1 MDRLGTGSP
10 PYGGF
15 KTRMVHTVEIDLGG
29 RIITLETGKMA
40 KQANGAVVV
49 RSGDSVVLVSACMAA
64 EPKPGAGFFPLTVD
78 YREFTYSAGKIPG
91 GFIKREGRPSE
102 KEVLT
107 SRLIDRPIRPLF
119 PEGFLYE
126 TQIIAMVISA
136 DPEQDP
142 NSLGI
147 TGAAAALA
155 ISDIPFPYVMGAV
168 RVSMKDGKY
177 IANATYTEGRESKLN
192 IVVAGTEDG
201 IVMVEAGA
209 QQVSEAEVLGAIEFG
224 HECCRKVA
232 AGIRQLVAL
241 TGKPKRAFVS
251 PSLDEELYAVVS
263 QSREELSDAL
273 DTQKYEKLESYSRIS
288 ALKKKVLESTPEEQ
302 RPEAAKCYEALK
314 ERIFRDEMLKKHRRP
329 DGRG

>member
-1 MDRLGTGSP
+1 
-10 PYGGF
+10 
-15 KTRMVHTVEIDLGG
+15 MVHTVEIDLGG

-49 RSGDSVVLVSACMAA
+49 RSGDSVVLVSACMAD

-142 NSLGI
+142 NSLAIAG
-147 TGAAAALA
+147 TAAALA
-155 ISDIPFPYVMGAV
+155 ISDIPFPHVLGGV

-177 IANATYTEGRESKLN
+177 IANASYTEGRESKLN
-192 IVVAGTEDG
+192 IVVAGTEHG

-209 QQVSEAEVLGAIEFG
+209 QQVSEAEVIAAIDFG
-224 HECCRKVA
+224 HECCKKIT
-232 AGIRQLVAL
+232 AGILAL
-241 TGKPKRAFVS
+241 M
-251 PSLDEELYAVVS
+251 
-263 QSREELSDAL
+263 
-273 DTQKYEKLESYSRIS
+273 
-288 ALKKKVLESTPEEQ
+288 KK
-302 RPEAAKCYEALK
+302 AAKTKK
-314 ERIFRDEMLKKHRRP
+314 EFVPEPVNEEMYNQISKSI
-329 DGRG
+329 